1 MMRSTIIMDNRRKNP
16 PMTRWHTTEQEAMK
30 RFQIPMEEMAAVSI
44 PTMRITPIIPLK
56 CSGTRS

>member
-1 MMRSTIIMDNRRKNP
+1 MDNRRKNP